1 MASTPSTVQR
11 QPGHHRSSAGR
22 TTAGT
27 GNSER
32 VTLCLHCSTG
42 SSRQW
47 RSLCATLGE
56 SHRIMAPDLLGY
68 GDNPPW
74 PRDRALDLETE
85 VQHLVPLLASVT
97 EPIDVVAH
105 SYGAA
110 VAIKLAL
117 TYPGKIRSLCLYE
130 PVLFGL
136 LEQDVDAA
144 PALVEIYET
153 SARVSLALNEGD
165 AYTAARRFIDFWSG
179 VGTWKS
185 MPGPRQQSVASRIG
199 KVRADFDALLAD
211 DTTLARIAQLEMPV
225 LCLSG
230 EQSPMATRRIADLL
244 ADTIPQTESH
254 RFEEAGHM
262 GPLTHARQ
270 VNTIIGKF
278 LKFPLASIAER
289 VTYTPLS
296 ARAA

>member
-1 MASTPSTVQR
+1 MASISSTVQG
-11 QPGHHRSSAGR
+11 QPGYFEMTARSR
-22 TTAGT
+22 DPQ
-27 GNSER
+27 R

-47 RSLCATLGE
+47 RSLSATFGDSRRTL
-56 SHRIMAPDLLGY
+56 APDLLGY

-74 PRDRALDLETE
+74 PRDRTLGLDTE
-85 VQHLVPLLASVT
+85 VQCLASLLESVS
-97 EPIDVVAH
+97 EPVDVVAH
-105 SYGAA
+105 SFGAA

-117 TYPGKIRSLCLYE
+117 TYPDKIRSLCLYE

-136 LEQDVDAA
+136 LEYDVDAGTS
-144 PALVEIYET
+144 LDEIHET
-153 SARVSLALNEGD
+153 SSRISLALSEGD
-165 AYTAARRFIDFWSG
+165 AYTASRRFIDFWSG

-185 MPGPRQQSVASRIG
+185 MPEPRRQSVAARIG

-211 DTTLARIAQLEMPV
+211 DTSPAALAGLQMPV

-230 EQSPMATRRIADLL
+230 EQSPPSTRRISDLL
-244 ADTIPQTESH
+244 ADTIPYAESQ

-270 VNTIIGKF
+270 VNGAIGKF
-278 LKFPLASIAER
+278 LNFLPASPGKRA
-289 VTYTPLS
+289 TYTPLT